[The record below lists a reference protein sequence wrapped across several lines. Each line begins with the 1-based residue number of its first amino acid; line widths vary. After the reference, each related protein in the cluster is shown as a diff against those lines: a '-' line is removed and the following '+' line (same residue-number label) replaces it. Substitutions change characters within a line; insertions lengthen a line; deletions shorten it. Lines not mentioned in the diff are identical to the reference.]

1 MIMKRGAKMGAYLM
15 LGGTDKAP
23 TIKGGS
29 TESTHTDWILINSWS
44 ISAARP
50 VISDGGSEESR
61 HRGEAQV
68 GEISISKVVDKSSV
82 YILQSLLK
90 GDVLDK
96 IQIDMT
102 TVEADKSVTVYY
114 TIKGDKAR
122 ITNFSNSGAG
132 DEGSMASESFSL
144 NCTSLTWTYNYKDP
158 TTKNTVPST
167 AGFNLDTVVTEPAK

>member
-1 MIMKRGAKMGAYLM
+1 MGAYLK
-15 LGGTDKAP
+15 LGGADKP

-29 TESTHTDWILINSWS
+29 QESTHMDWININSWS

-50 VISDGGSEESR
+50 VVSDGATEELR

-68 GEISISKVVDKSSV
+68 GEISISKVVDMSSV
-82 YILQSLLK
+82 YILQALLM

-102 TVEADKSVTVYY
+102 TVENDKSVTIYY
-114 TIKGDKAR
+114 TIKGENAR

-132 DEGSMASESFSL
+132 DEGSLASESFSL
-144 NCTSLTWTYNYKDP
+144 NCTALTWTYNYKDP
-158 TTKNTVPST
+158 TSKKTTPST
-167 AGFNLDTVVTEPAK
+167 AGFNLDKVVTEPAK